1 MSQDIAGGGGGAAHP
16 YIAAGGVAGPL
27 PDRYGKGDVVRVDK
41 TLPAVGQAYPVPAV
55 LLLAQDG
62 KGLPKGKA
70 GQQLPGRSA
79 AHPDPIPCGVAGTF
93 PDGHGKGNV
102 VGMDKPFSAIGQA
115 YPVPAVLLLAQDG
128 EGLPEGKTGQ
138 QLARGGSAHPDPI
151 PCGVAGALC
160 NSRRFLQFDIIRAG
174 VSVAAARQPDTV
186 PAVYFAYHLHPL
198 ILDIVAY
205 DLAL

>member
-1 MSQDIAGGGGGAAHP
+1 M
-16 YIAAGGVAGPL
+16 
-27 PDRYGKGDVVRVDK
+27 DK
-41 TLPAVGQAYPVPAV
+41 PFSAVGQAYPVPA
-55 LLLAQDG
+55 
-62 KGLPKGKA
+62 
-70 GQQLPGRSA
+70 
-79 AHPDPIPCGVAGTF
+79 I
-93 PDGHGKGNV
+93 
-102 VGMDKPFSAIGQA
+102 
-115 YPVPAVLLLAQDG
+115 LLLAQDG

-151 PCGVAGALC
+151 PCGVAGTLC

-205 DLAL
+205 DLALQGGAPPDPQGSGGDPAVPHSAVGLGFGQPARQAAQDAVGGLMQGPGPQAFQVVGVDKFGFGL